1 MSIPPP
7 LPPTPSRSEQMVEA
21 FAQRDR
27 DPSSVPPPKPG
38 MSGCAIAA
46 IVGAVLMVIGL
57 FLMGILAAIAIP
69 AYQQYLARARVLEA
83 YYAVESTQTRID
95 ELYAQHGVCPGN
107 VDVGYGEDA
116 ILELGGA
123 EGQAD
128 DSHAELTIGAFENGR
143 CAIEL
148 RFRNIAPTVDDKTLV
163 LESNDGA
170 WTCSGGTLG
179 REERPAQCRTSD
191 DNAPTENEP

>member
-1 MSIPPP
+1 
-7 LPPTPSRSEQMVEA
+7 MVEA

-27 DPSSVPPPKPG
+27 DPSSAPPPKPG

-46 IVGAVLMVIGL
+46 IAGAVLAVIGL

-69 AYQQYLARARVLEA
+69 AYQQYLARARVFEA

-123 EGQAD
+123 EGRAD
-128 DSHAELTIGAFENGR
+128 DSHAELTIGTLGNGR

-148 RFRNIAPTVDDKTLV
+148 RFRNIAATVDDKTLV

-191 DNAPTENEP
+191 DNASTENEPENEP